1 MTRRL
6 ILVEGASDQRAV
18 EVAAGLLAVDLEA
31 AGVTVVSMDGI
42 TNLPRHLRGL
52 STSVQVT
59 GLYDAAQGG
68 YVRRALARLGRHEEF
83 FGCTDDLEDELI
95 RALGPARV
103 RAVIEEAGDGASYA
117 ILRNQPFHRN
127 RRELDVLRRFMG
139 TTSGR
144 KLRYAGLLTHALE
157 PDEVPAPLVAV
168 LRTAVR

>member
-1 MTRRL
+1 MVV

-18 EVAAGLLAVDLEA
+18 EVVAGLLAVDLAA

-52 STSVQVT
+52 ADGEQVT

-68 YVRRALARLGRHEEF
+68 YVRRLLARLGRQDEF
-83 FGCTDDLEDELI
+83 FGCADDLEDELI

-117 ILRNQPFHRN
+117 ILRNQPFHRD
-127 RRELDVLRRFMG
+127 RPEVDVLRRFMG

-144 KLRYAGLLTHALE
+144 KLKYADLLTRALG
-157 PDEVPAPLVAV
+157 PDEVPAPLVSV
-168 LRTAVR
+168 LRAAVR